1 MSRVNPKSGS
11 RLGAR
16 VVATVLLGAALYPVA
31 AKQFAFSRNMA
42 VLRRAGTRSAPSGA
56 ALPRTL
62 SLRVQRLSGLLASW
76 ETIGGCGAGTSTGA
90 GGGIKWIGR
99 GTSGGL
105 FQLQSLGTYTHLRD
119 GYILSLNN
127 QISRDLGEK
136 WNAGFSVPLLYKY
149 YRNYYGLPVDVS
161 NSGPGDV
168 SAFVTRRFGEINNTA
183 LTLSVG
189 FPTAT
194 HDARYKNDLLTQEKQ
209 LGLGRVTGTLVLDHT
224 LDEIWGLVVLGS
236 SAGYRGGQNELG
248 NYRAPVANVYCY
260 AGYFMGPFVPSL
272 GLTVQRFFG
281 VDRDRGVD
289 QEEQLSSVA
298 GTVELEWST
307 DTIAILAGVS
317 LPYGWEIGG
326 AAAEGA
332 VNPLRPGLQPW
343 TAALGVTVSPF

>member
-1 MSRVNPKSGS
+1 VNPKLGS
-11 RLGAR
+11 RVGAR
-16 VVATVLLGAALYPVA
+16 ILATVLLGAASYPFA
-31 AKQFAFSRNMA
+31 AKQWASSRSAA
-42 VLRRAGTRSAPSGA
+42 VLRRAATGA
-56 ALPRTL
+56 ALQGAASLPRTL
-62 SLRVQRLSGLLASW
+62 SLRVKRLNGLLASW

-105 FQLQSLGTYTHLRD
+105 FQLQSLGTYTHLHD
-119 GYILSLNN
+119 GYILSLSN
-127 QISRDLGEK
+127 QVSRDLGEK
-136 WNAGFSVPLLYKY
+136 WNVGFSVPLLYKY
-149 YRNYYGLPVDVS
+149 YRSYYGLPVDVS
-161 NSGPGDV
+161 NGGLGDV

-209 LGLGRVTGTLVLDHT
+209 LGLGKVTGTLVLDHT
-224 LDEIWGLVVLGS
+224 LDEIWGLVVMGG
-236 SAGYRGGQNELG
+236 SAGYRGGQNALG

-289 QEEQLSSVA
+289 QEEQLSSVS
-298 GTVELEWST
+298 GTAELEWST

-317 LPYGWEIGG
+317 LPYGFEIGG

-343 TAALGVTVSPF
+343 TAALGISLSPF